1 MSFVNSKLLGQLG
14 LNRAGQEPQ
23 APTFHAVTRTCCFST
38 PVTVIYVSSFSSNV
52 HFYSLLSNAEQGVY
66 SYASQAPSSSGFLLG
81 PAIRGTQR
89 RSGVTRRAGGLPLSC
104 SFCQHVPQKECPCW
118 LTLPFLYLNLL
129 HPASQGC
136 QKQSRAS
143 HALQL
148 RIQTFCVPLLHF
160 FQSPRGTSFLQL
172 LSFTNHRNICC
183 FCSNLY
189 NQFLYQISLLNI

>member
-160 FQSPRGTSFLQL
+160 FQSPRVAK
-172 LSFTNHRNICC
+172 
-183 FCSNLY
+183 
-189 NQFLYQISLLNI
+189 